1 MDWMFAGRSAVS
13 TKMCLSRD
21 WKAITLTATEFRLL
35 EYLMVNKNKVISRMD
50 ILEEVWEMDINMS
63 TNVVDV
69 YVNYLR
75 KKIDKIYENKLIHTV
90 IGLGYVMRNEN

>member
-1 MDWMFAGRSAVS
+1 M
-13 TKMCLSRD
+13 
-21 WKAITLTATEFRLL
+21 TATEFRLL

>member
-1 MDWMFAGRSAVS
+1 
-13 TKMCLSRD
+13 
-21 WKAITLTATEFRLL
+21 
-35 EYLMVNKNKVISRMD
+35 MVNKNKVISRMD
-50 ILEEVWEMDINMS
+50 IVEEVWEMDINMS

>member
-1 MDWMFAGRSAVS
+1 
-13 TKMCLSRD
+13 
-21 WKAITLTATEFRLL
+21 
-35 EYLMVNKNKVISRMD
+35 MD

-75 KKIDKIYENKLIHTV
+75 KKIDKIYENKLIHTIV
-90 IGLGYVMRNEN
+90 LFAHYVSYFTRDSLQTKFFHRLEENARIVGEHIVQNDEYNNQIY

>member
-1 MDWMFAGRSAVS
+1 
-13 TKMCLSRD
+13 
-21 WKAITLTATEFRLL
+21 
-35 EYLMVNKNKVISRMD
+35 MVNKNKVISRMD

-90 IGLGYVMRNEN
+90 IGMGYVMRNEN

>member
-1 MDWMFAGRSAVS
+1 
-13 TKMCLSRD
+13 
-21 WKAITLTATEFRLL
+21 
-35 EYLMVNKNKVISRMD
+35 MD

>member
-1 MDWMFAGRSAVS
+1 
-13 TKMCLSRD
+13 
-21 WKAITLTATEFRLL
+21 
-35 EYLMVNKNKVISRMD
+35 MVNKNKVISRMD